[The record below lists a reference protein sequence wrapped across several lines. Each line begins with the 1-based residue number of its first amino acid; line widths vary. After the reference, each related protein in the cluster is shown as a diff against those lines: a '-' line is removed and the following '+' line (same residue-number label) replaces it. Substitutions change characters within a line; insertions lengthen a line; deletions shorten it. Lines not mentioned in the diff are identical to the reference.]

1 MLASV
6 GALAKLGESDEP
18 RPQQKEVALMRRI
31 ISLAVVALV
40 MAAMM
45 LAMAMPA
52 FGAPNPNSAAGN
64 CGPPGQSHSEAAK
77 EEGSAVE
84 AWPGPPGQSASALC
98 APGHQDEEPI

>member
-6 GALAKLGESDEP
+6 GALAKLDESDEP

-31 ISLAVVALV
+31 ISLVVVALV
-40 MAAMM
+40 

-98 APGHQDEEPI
+98 APGHQDEEP